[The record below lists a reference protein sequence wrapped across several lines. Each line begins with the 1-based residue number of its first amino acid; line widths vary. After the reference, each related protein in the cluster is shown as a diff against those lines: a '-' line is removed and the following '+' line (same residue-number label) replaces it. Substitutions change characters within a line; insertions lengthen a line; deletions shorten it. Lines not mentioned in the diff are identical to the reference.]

1 MTDQAAGKAREEP
14 QSTRGLLRHSL
25 VYGLVPLI
33 RYATSIGMT
42 HFYTRCLITALYGVR
57 ESVELGITLMQ
68 QLLGINLFS
77 GMTRIYFER
86 QKPEERASVVTS
98 TTLFVTAAAWLVC
111 GPALLF
117 TEPIARVLIGQPT
130 ATSRPRA
137 AKPCAWCSC

>member
-86 QKPEERASVVTS
+86 QKPEERASVVT
-98 TTLFVTAAAWLVC
+98 
-111 GPALLF
+111 
-117 TEPIARVLIGQPT
+117 
-130 ATSRPRA
+130 RPRCSSPPPLGWCA
-137 AKPCAWCSC
+137 ARRCSSPSRSRAC